1 MCDVPMSDDK
11 KIVLVCDD
19 SKCCLNAMKRA
30 LQSRYHV
37 ITASSG
43 YEAVSFAN
51 LYVPDAII
59 MDVMMYGMNGFDV
72 VRKLKRVA
80 ATKYIPV
87 IFMSAL
93 AEQKYINEGQELGA
107 ADYITKPFDLA
118 QLIETIERLAND

>member
-1 MCDVPMSDDK
+1 MCDVPLSDDK

-19 SKCCLNAMKRA
+19 SKCCLSAMKRA

-59 MDVMMYGMNGFDV
+59 MDVMMYGMNGFEV
-72 VRKLKRVA
+72 VRKLQKQAVTRA
-80 ATKYIPV
+80 IPV
-87 IFMSAL
+87 IFLSAL
-93 AEQKYINEGQELGA
+93 SEQKYIDEGKEVGA
-107 ADYITKPFDLA
+107 VDYITKPFDLA
-118 QLIETIERLAND
+118 ELIDKIEKHTR

>member
-1 MCDVPMSDDK
+1 MCDVPLSDDK

-19 SKCCLNAMKRA
+19 SKCCLSAMKRA

-51 LYVPDAII
+51 LYIPDIII
-59 MDVMMYGMNGFDV
+59 MDIMMYGLNGFDV

-87 IFMSAL
+87 IFLSAL
-93 AEQKYINEGQELGA
+93 SEQKYREEGLSLGA
-107 ADYITKPFDLA
+107 VDYVSKPFDLA
-118 QLIETIERLAND
+118 ELIATIERVTND